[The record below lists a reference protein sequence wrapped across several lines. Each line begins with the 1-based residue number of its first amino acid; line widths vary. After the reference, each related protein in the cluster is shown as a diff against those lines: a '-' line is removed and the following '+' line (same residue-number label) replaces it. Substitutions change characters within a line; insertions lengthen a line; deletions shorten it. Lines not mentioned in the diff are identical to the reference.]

1 MCYLEETIYC
11 LLPIDSGLS
20 LGQDEANLADLGT
33 QSSWHQRRTPA
44 KQFL

>member
-1 MCYLEETIYC
+1 MRYLEKTIYHI
-11 LLPIDSGLS
+11 IDSGLS